1 MIIDYYSSLILSSF
15 LVGDEVVFRSVATA
29 LATLYTAT
37 KYLVA
42 ELDMKAIIFIKEN
55 INTDNVLLVLQ
66 TLTVLYSEEDTDLSC
81 STDPVLV
88 SHNDNSMNKDIK
100 IIQRKCF
107 NIIDKNAKKVLDG
120 DEIEDISLVLLK
132 AILSRDTLCVPSEL
146 CVWQAL
152 NRWSHR
158 QCRRRQISPTTN
170 NKRKVLEGAEML
182 VRYLTLTCHQ
192 FTNITSLLTKEEED
206 SIMACMVN
214 REATLIKSLQDY
226 QALMSSPRQGRRG
239 LWRRCRGRDGTRDVI
254 RKQVITALVW
264 ILD

>member
-1 MIIDYYSSLILSSF
+1 M
-15 LVGDEVVFRSVATA
+15 VFRSVPTA
-29 LATLYTAT
+29 LATLYTAR
-37 KYLVA
+37 KYLVT
-42 ELDMKAIIFIKEN
+42 ELDMLAIIFIQEN

-66 TLTVLYSEEDTDLSC
+66 TLTVLYSEEE
-81 STDPVLV
+81 TDPTFPSAAVLV
-88 SHNDNSMNKDIK
+88 NQNDNIIVKNVRS
-100 IIQRKCF
+100 IQRKCF

-192 FTNITSLLTKEEED
+192 FTNISSLLTKEEEN
-206 SIMACMVN
+206 SIMSCILN
-214 REATLIKSLQDY
+214 REATLIKGLLEY
-226 QALMSSPRQGRRG
+226 QAVMSSPRQGRRG
-239 LWRRCRGRDGTRDVI
+239 LWRRCRAKNGTRDLI
-254 RKQVITALVW
+254 SKHVITALVW